1 MSDKLEIQNLGK
13 ESKREIV
20 GEECMPQPPFR
31 LCLVGSSSFSK
42 LLVLEKT
49 AQLFLYL
56 ELVALIFFFQSDHF
70 EL

>member
-31 LCLVGSSSFSK
+31 LCLVGSS
-42 LLVLEKT
+42 LLNCHVT
-49 AQLFLYL
+49 TSSGIQ
-56 ELVALIFFFQSDHF
+56 
-70 EL
+70 